1 MQTERNYE
9 SASRPSNRVVALVG
23 LGLLLLA
30 SAFAATRSEA
40 APQGPW
46 VLPATDLSETGEDTN
61 GLATAVGSDG
71 TTAVVWLRENVDRSI
86 AVRVRP
92 PVGDFGPAIEIPGTG
107 DSPDDEDVAVG
118 PDGSVTV
125 VWARVDTDEQQIQTA
140 TLGPGAASFGPVE
153 NLSVANDD
161 SESPRVV
168 IGPDGTTTVAW
179 EREAG
184 AVDIAES
191 STRPPDGDF
200 GPAEVLSGPATS
212 LNSVVP
218 AAGPNGA
225 ATVTWVELSGADFRV
240 HAATRP
246 AGGSFGAPE
255 LLSPAAFEAIEADV
269 AIGPDGTTI
278 VVFTLRDGSDEVIQ
292 ARVRPP
298 GGAFDAAS
306 DLSAT
311 SDFVRDPRISIGAD
325 GTAAAAWFLDVAP
338 LERQVQSSIRPAGGS
353 FGTPVDI
360 SEPDSEIN
368 KNVNVAV
375 APDSTVTLLWREE
388 AGAET
393 VVAAAAKAP
402 DTGFAEPQ
410 IISPTGLDA
419 DTAQLAVGPDGKAT
433 AAWRLN
439 NGPDQIV
446 QAASTQTP
454 SYNISAIREGGGEG
468 RVSSSPAGI
477 DCGTDCSGD
486 FTSLTTVTLTA
497 EPEPDNRFI
506 GWTGPCT
513 GSVLTCE
520 VFMDQDYAAVA
531 TFEPLTYN
539 LALNKKGSGKGK
551 VTSSPSGITCGNDCD
566 GDFASLSSVTL
577 TADPD
582 SGNRFTGWTGPCT
595 GSSLTCEVF
604 MNRDYTPSATFCPK
618 KSLKLG
624 KLTRNKKKGTAK
636 LAVTAGGSGTVVLKS
651 TKKVKKNSRKVGGK
665 GTGKVTVKAKGKTL
679 KKLKK
684 KGKVKVKLTLTY
696 KPGGGCATV
705 TKKRTVT
712 LKRR

>member
-1 MQTERNYE
+1 MKIDRNCE
-9 SASRPSNRVVALVG
+9 SGIIISKRFLAMIG

-46 VLPATDLSETGEDTN
+46 VLPAADLSATGEDAN

-92 PVGDFGPAIEIPGTG
+92 PVGEFGPAVEIPGTG
-107 DSPDDEDVAVG
+107 ESPDDEDVAVG

-125 VWARVDTDEQQIQTA
+125 VWARDGVDRQQIQTS
-140 TLGPGAASFGPVE
+140 TLAPDGSEFGPVE
-153 NLSVANDD
+153 NLSTDAYDA
-161 SESPRVV
+161 ESPRVV

-179 EREAG
+179 KRG
-184 AVDIAES
+184 TGSGDVAES

-200 GPAEVLSGPATS
+200 SPAEVLSGAGTS
-212 LNSVVP
+212 LSSVVP
-218 AAGPNGA
+218 AAGPGGA
-225 ATVTWVELSGADFRV
+225 ATVIWVALSGADLRV

-246 AGGSFGAPE
+246 AGGSFGAAE
-255 LLSPAAFEAIEADV
+255 LLSPAAAEAIEADV

-278 VVFTLRDGSDEVIQ
+278 VLFTLRGGSDEIVR

-298 GGAFDAAS
+298 GGAFAPGTN
-306 DLSAT
+306 LSGT
-311 SDFVRDPRISIGAD
+311 SDFVRDPRIAIGSD
-325 GTAAAAWFLDVAP
+325 GTAAAAWFLNVAP

-353 FGTPVDI
+353 FATPVDV
-360 SEPDSEIN
+360 SDPDNETN
-368 KNVNVAV
+368 KNVNVVV

-419 DTAQLAVGPDGKAT
+419 DTAQLSVGPDGKAT
-433 AAWRLN
+433 AAWRLD
-439 NGPDQIV
+439 NGADQIV

-454 SYNISAIREGGGEG
+454 SYNISVIREGGGEG

-486 FTSLTTVTLTA
+486 FTSLSTVTLTA
-497 EPEPDNRFI
+497 EPDPDNRFV
-506 GWTGPCT
+506 GWTGPC
-513 GSVLTCE
+513 SDDSLTCDL
-520 VFMDQDYAAVA
+520 FMDEDYSA
-531 TFEPLTYN
+531 TAIFEPMTYN
-539 LALNKKGSGKGK
+539 LTLSKKGSGKGK

-566 GDFASLSSVTL
+566 GDFTSLSSVTL
-577 TADPD
+577 TANPD

-595 GSSLTCEVF
+595 GSALTCEVF

-624 KLTRNKKKGTAK
+624 KLTRKKKKGTAK
-636 LAVTAGGSGTVVLKS
+636 LAVTAGGGGKVVLES
-651 TKKVKKNSRKVGGK
+651 SKKVKKNTRNVGGK

-679 KKLKK
+679 RNLKK
-684 KGKVKVKLTLTY
+684 RGNVKVKLTLTY
-696 KPGGGCATV
+696 KPGGGCSTV
-705 TKKRTVT
+705 TKKRTVK
-712 LKRR
+712 LVKK